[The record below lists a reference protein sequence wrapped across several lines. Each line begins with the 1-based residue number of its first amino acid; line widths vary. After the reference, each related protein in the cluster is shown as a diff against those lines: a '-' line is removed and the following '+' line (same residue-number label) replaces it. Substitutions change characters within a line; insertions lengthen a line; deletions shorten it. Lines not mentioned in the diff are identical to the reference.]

1 MGMKVTTKRRGIIAA
16 TAVKRA
22 VSLPR
27 RLDETVQRISK
38 ENHLAYSAVVRKALD
53 SFIENLEEARLEESY
68 RSYYRDEKIQTQQA
82 QLSEDFFA
90 FAKEH
95 WPGT

>member
-1 MGMKVTTKRRGIIAA
+1 MKVATKRRGIAA
-16 TAVKRA
+16 LTSVKRA

-38 ENHLAYSAVVRKALD
+38 ETHLAYSAVVRKALD
-53 SFIENLEEARLEESY
+53 SFIESLEEAHLEEAY
-68 RSYYRDEKIQTQQA
+68 RSYYQDEQIKIQQA
-82 QLSEDFFA
+82 RLSEDFFA